1 MYEDYFCVRKTP
13 NILPMEMN
21 FESRSFSPPIMPPQ
35 TPGPNYVNFTTT
47 AGNVIC
53 QRCKV
58 SFPQGVELHFLHDQT
73 GEGPG
78 KNVCAECC
86 QYYITKT
93 ARAAQSTIGKFLIE
107 D

>member
-1 MYEDYFCVRKTP
+1 MRTSSNLNIRKTP
-13 NILPMEMN
+13 NIILLMEVN
-21 FESRSFSPPIMPPQ
+21 NIFSPPTMPPQ
-35 TPGPNYVNFTTT
+35 APGLNYVNFTTT
-47 AGNVIC
+47 SGNVIC

-58 SFPQGVELHFLHDQT
+58 SFPHGVELHFLHDQT

-78 KNVCAECC
+78 KNVCDECR

-93 ARAAQSTIGKFLIE
+93 AKIAQSTIGKPLIE

>member
-1 MYEDYFCVRKTP
+1 
-13 NILPMEMN
+13 
-21 FESRSFSPPIMPPQ
+21 MPP
-35 TPGPNYVNFTTT
+35 TPQDLNYVKFTSA

-58 SFPQGVELHFLHDQT
+58 SYPEGVELHFLHDAT

-78 KNVCAECC
+78 RSVCDECR

-93 ARAAQSTIGKFLIE
+93 EKAAQSTRMF
-107 D
+107 